1 MAETRGRLGSVFAN
15 LINHAIPDCRA
26 PHDVRERKLWAGDI
40 IAAGP
45 EANFKSTTLVIGT
58 PLQDCILLAEFG
70 SPAAIAIDSRRAFCT
85 VRDMTVP

>member
-1 MAETRGRLGSVFAN
+1 MAETRGRLGSIFAN
-15 LINHAIPDCRA
+15 PINHAIPDRRA
-26 PHDVRERKLWAGDI
+26 RATRVVRERKLWAGDI

-45 EANFKSTTLVIGT
+45 EVNFRSTTLVIRT

-85 VRDMTVP
+85 V